1 VFAEHEHVTG
11 IPVSV
16 VNAPALP
23 AAVADRGSRTIDA
36 AGVNVH
42 DLHRT
47 IRNYIIAEYL
57 DEGDSI
63 DGSTPL
69 ITGGIV
75 DSFSMVSL
83 KCFLE
88 RTYGIIIP
96 DAQATPAAFDSVDKI
111 AELVSRLRAR
121 TVSAR

>member
-1 VFAEHEHVTG
+1 MM
-11 IPVSV
+11 
-16 VNAPALP
+16 
-23 AAVADRGSRTIDA
+23 D
-36 AGVNVH
+36 

-47 IRNYIIAEYL
+47 IRNYVVGEYL
-57 DEGDSI
+57 GEGDSI

-75 DSFSMVSL
+75 DSFSLVSL

-88 RTYGIIIP
+88 RTYHISIP
-96 DAQATPAAFDSVDKI
+96 DSEATPAKFDSVDSI
-111 AELVSRLRAR
+111 AELVSRMRAR